1 MEIDLVYMF
10 RRSND
15 TDMVDW
21 PGETVPTHE
30 SKFKFE
36 LVLNVTF
43 DLIDVKLTLS
53 Q

>member
-1 MEIDLVYMF
+1 MYKNIKK
-10 RRSND
+10 ND
-15 TDMVDW
+15 FLHYYSYD
-21 PGETVPTHE
+21 G
-30 SKFKFE
+30 KLYKNKKLE